1 MSKNNYNLPFYI
13 SKIYN
18 RDTQKINFKNVVLD
32 IKSPTTHEEIH
43 YKEIRDSYTY
53 LINNVNSYIDSNLFI
68 KAYFLLTNRRLSKH
82 KAERLVILY
91 YQYKD
96 CDLVELLL
104 FLLQEIKIIIVYKK
118 LEFSLLIIN
127 YFFKKIFN
135 SEIELNN
142 SFLKKIKNLLKK
154 KEDTIYL
161 LLALKRSLI
170 TNENIKT
177 NNISKMMILDF
188 FEDNKKIIKEKFLIK
203 RLFLFGSFAEG
214 SQNFES
220 DLDLLVIFEENVKSK
235 DNG

>member
-1 MSKNNYNLPFYI
+1 MTILSTHTFKKNI
-13 SKIYN
+13 
-18 RDTQKINFKNVVLD
+18 
-32 IKSPTTHEEIH
+32 
-43 YKEIRDSYTY
+43 
-53 LINNVNSYIDSNLFI
+53 
-68 KAYFLLTNRRLSKH
+68 
-82 KAERLVILY
+82 
-91 YQYKD
+91 
-96 CDLVELLL
+96 
-104 FLLQEIKIIIVYKK
+104 LQEIKIIIVYKK

-235 DNG
+235 DNGLLSKKFSTFVEDKLNISTDVVQFSYAISAMDYLSINKIITIY